1 MSVPTIVIVGDR
13 SLETLSLKDL
23 TRPQDEGKHH
33 FDRRTR
39 RLYFQIAGLRAAVE
53 PNYAQH
59 TWIPYSNL
67 FQHNNNS
74 KVIQARAE
82 SVTDKEVKLSNGQT
96 IAFDYIVIAT
106 GLSQSAPG
114 GTSFVSKDEYVKEME
129 KVQKAVEKAESVV
142 IVGGGVVGVEL
153 AGEIATDFPS
163 KKVTIIH
170 SASVLM
176 DKLYPTASTTKEIN
190 SQLSALGVQVL
201 LNTRATPLPGAKTLL
216 PDGKP
221 YHLGHHKI
229 TTTTNETI
237 QSDIQFLCTGSAHP
251 NTSFLTKPLPD
262 SLDTHGFVSVKPTGQ
277 FKAHPHMY
285 ALGDVSTLD
294 DLKLAYLAFSNQA
307 PKAVPGGFF
316 VATIGRFGG
325 VLQTPIGTFGKWAA
339 RMVKSNGLFLDKYWK
354 EMRQPYVYKT
364 PEHLLVNQRES
375 GSGGVVGWGIVAT
388 VLAAAAAVGLYVKNQ
403 EN

>member
-1 MSVPTIVIVGDR
+1 MSVPTIVIIGGSSAGNAVAQGLDK
-13 SLETLSLKDL
+13 SLKTKANIIL
-23 TRPQDEGKHH
+23 IEEREGY
-33 FDRRTR
+33 
-39 RLYFQIAGLRAAVE
+39 YFQIAGLRAVVE
-53 PNYAQH
+53 PNFAQH

-67 FQHNNNS
+67 FQHNKNS

-82 SVTDKEVKLSNGQT
+82 LVTDKDVTLSNGQT
-96 IAFDYIVIAT
+96 IAFDYIVVAT
-106 GLSQSAPG
+106 GLSQPAPG

-129 KVQKAVEKAESVV
+129 KVQKAIEKAESVV

-277 FKAHPHMY
+277 FTAHPHMY

-307 PKAVPGGFF
+307 PVIVANITDAVAGKPASAVYKKAVPGGFF

-325 VLQTPIGTFGKWAA
+325 
-339 RMVKSNGLFLDKYWK
+339 GLADPDWDVW
-354 EMRQPYVYKT
+354 E
-364 PEHLLVNQRES
+364 
-375 GSGGVVGWGIVAT
+375 VGCAYG
-388 VLAAAAAVGLYVKNQ
+388 
-403 EN
+403 